1 MVLSASSLPS
11 SAAMAASA
19 SAEASATPPVSA
31 QRKSRMPG
39 RQGEHSAWRQYTTR
53 RGGPPGHLAGL
64 KHLSPTPL
72 CPLPHVSTLPL
83 CPSSLARTHP
93 CALTFPGKSDETEAP
108 RLAAGVLAHGAI
120 HNGSVL
126 AERLTQFRCLRT
138 EAVGRGWERGRRGSE
153 FVSTAVCPHIPED
166 STRFEARLLKMAA
179 HYPKK

>member
-1 MVLSASSLPS
+1 MPRWQRRHPLNHPRRPPCQLNANPACPVGKASTLLGGNTRQDVADHLATSP
-11 SAAMAASA
+11 AS
-19 SAEASATPPVSA
+19 
-31 QRKSRMPG
+31 
-39 RQGEHSAWRQYTTR
+39 
-53 RGGPPGHLAGL
+53 PGHLAGL

-93 CALTFPGKSDETEAP
+93 WALTFPGKSDETEAP